1 MKYHY
6 IYKITCLCGSLKDHY
21 YIGKHTTE
29 AIPENCGYAGSGKII
44 KNYFAK
50 YGKIKNITYIKEILE
65 YNSTKEIN
73 AKREKYLIGDLYK
86 QDSLCLNLKAGGD
99 SGGAKGLKRS
109 AETRKKISNSLKG
122 NPKLSH
128 KGKNHPMYGKHVFIT
143 DEQRAKLSLALKGK
157 KRTQAECEKIRNRMK
172 GNIPSKET
180 REKISSTLK
189 GHISWNQ
196 AKNAKANFIAQYD
209 INGSLIKIWELS
221 KDAFSP
227 YKLADIKKV
236 CDGSRKTAYGYKW
249 EWVTN

>member
-44 KNYFAK
+44 NNYFKK
-50 YGKIKNITYIKEILE
+50 YGKIKDKTYTIEILE
-65 YNSTKEIN
+65 KNLDKHSN
-73 AKREKYLIGDLYK
+73 AEREKAILNNK
-86 QDSLCLNLKAGGD
+86 FQTDSLCLNLKTGGD
-99 SGGAKGLKRS
+99 GGGAKGLKRS
-109 AETRKKISNSLKG
+109 AETRKKISDSLKG

-128 KGKNHPMYGKHVFIT
+128 KGKNHPMYGKHVSLT

-180 REKISSTLK
+180 REKISNALK
-189 GHISWNQ
+189 GNICWNQ
-196 AKNAKANFIAQYD
+196 AKNAKSNFIAQYD

-221 KDAFSP
+221 KDTFSP
-227 YKLADIKKV
+227 YRLDSIKKA

-249 EWVTN
+249 EWVIN